1 MRVELPQIFDGLSGA
16 CEAFLRDQ
24 PGIQAVRLNP
34 RCRSVVLHYDPD
46 VLRAGDLVSLIEQL
60 PLDQLTTYQPRPPP
74 RQAEDSSVM
83 AWLPLALSSAAVAL
97 GALAEASIAPWL
109 VAGAAVPIFMR
120 AFEAITQRGKLNVDV
135 LDAAATAVLAV
146 QGQIQT
152 AAVMVWLVSLGDV
165 IRDLTMQRSRRAIEE
180 LFDGRTQFAWVVRD
194 GEKMRVRVEEI
205 RDGDQVVVYPGEL
218 IPVDGMVVS
227 GRATVD
233 QQILTGESMP
243 VERDV
248 GDQVFAATVVRDG
261 KLYLSATQVGRE
273 TMAAKVV
280 QLVQQA
286 PVRETRIQNY
296 AEQFA
301 DRLVPWSFSGAGGAF
316 VLSGDV
322 NRAAAL
328 LIVDYGTG
336 IRVAAPTTV
345 LASMTKAARQGILI
359 KGGRHLE
366 RLAEVDAIVFDKT
379 GTLTLGTPEVVE
391 VLPYREEEMS
401 TERMVALAAA
411 AQQRFTHPVA
421 EAIVR
426 TAMAQGLSIPERET
440 SEYLIG
446 RGVKATVDGSVV
458 LVGSQRFMTINRVSV
473 RRAGEDLRRI
483 NEVAASPVFIAID
496 GQLVGVLVLADPLRP
511 EAGAIVQAL
520 RERGIAE
527 VVMLTGDHPAVAKRV
542 AETLGISRYIAEALP
557 DQKAALVKTLQ
568 CEGHTVAVAGDG
580 INDSPALAQADVGIA
595 VRGGAEVARET
606 AHVALLEGNLWKIPQ
621 AIDIARESIHLIRQN
636 WNLMFYP
643 NTAAIALSLPG
654 LIGPIGATLIS
665 NGSAVLA
672 TLNALRPLLDG
683 QSVRSTHSP
692 AAAGPAPRS
701 SVRGF
706 RLTPCQAPRRPE
718 RCLSRSLAGHRPP
731 ASSPGASR
739 RR

>member
-1 MRVELPQIFDGLSGA
+1 MV
-16 CEAFLRDQ
+16 
-24 PGIQAVRLNP
+24 LNYNP
-34 RCRSVVLHYDPD
+34 YVLKAD
-46 VLRAGDLVSLIEQL
+46 DLVTLVERL
-60 PLDQLTTYQPRPPP
+60 PLNLLKTYQPQNPP
-74 RQAEDSSVM
+74 RQAEDSASM

-97 GALAEASIAPWL
+97 GALAEATIAPWL
-109 VAGAAVPIFMR
+109 VAGAAVPIFTR
-120 AFEAITQRGKLNVDV
+120 AFGAITQRGKLNVDV

-152 AAVMVWLVSLGDV
+152 AALMVWLVSLGDV

-180 LFDGRTQFAWVVRD
+180 LFDGRTQFAWVVRA

-205 RDGDQVVVYPGEL
+205 LDGDQVIIYPGDL
-218 IPVDGMVVS
+218 IPVDGTVVS

-233 QQILTGESMP
+233 QKILTGESMP
-243 VERDV
+243 VKKNV
-248 GDQVFAATVVRDG
+248 GDQVYAATVVRDG
-261 KLYLSATQVGRE
+261 KLYLTATQVGRE

-280 QLVQQA
+280 QLVQDA

-301 DRLVPWSFSGAGGAF
+301 DWLVPWSFSGAGGAF
-316 VLSGDV
+316 ALSGDV

-328 LIVDYGTG
+328 LITDYGTG

-359 KGGRHLE
+359 KGGSLLE

-379 GTLTLGTPEVVE
+379 GTLTLGTPEIVE
-391 VLPYREEEMS
+391 VIPYREEE
-401 TERMVALAAA
+401 VATDRVVAVAAA

-426 TAMAQGLSIPERET
+426 TATAQGLSIPERET
-440 SEYLIG
+440 SDYLIG
-446 RGVKATVDGSVV
+446 RGVKATVEGSVV
-458 LVGSQRFMTINRVSV
+458 VVGNQRFMTINRVSV
-473 RRAGEDLRRI
+473 RRASRDLRRV
-483 NEVAASPVFIAID
+483 NEAATSPVFIAID

-511 EAGAIVQAL
+511 EAGAIVQAW

-527 VVMLTGDHPAVAKRV
+527 VVMVTGDHPAVAKRV
-542 AETLGISRYIAEALP
+542 ADTLGISRYIADALP

-568 CEGHTVAVAGDG
+568 LEGHTVAVVGDG

-595 VRGGAEVARET
+595 VRGGADVARET

-621 AIDIARESIHLIRQN
+621 AIDIARESLHLINQN
-636 WNLMFYP
+636 WKLIAYP
-643 NTAAIALSLPG
+643 NTIVIALSLPG

-665 NGSAVLA
+665 NGSAILA
-672 TLNALRPLLDG
+672 TLNALRPLFDG
-683 QSVRSTHSP
+683 QSVRS
-692 AAAGPAPRS
+692 GP
-701 SVRGF
+701 
-706 RLTPCQAPRRPE
+706 
-718 RCLSRSLAGHRPP
+718 
-731 ASSPGASR
+731 
-739 RR
+739 